1 MSLFKY
7 LSILYN
13 FVAKGASHY
22 NNLAFATKSDFFCP
36 DPAVIQGFF
45 VDKFDQYF
53 RRYSTLDY

>member
-22 NNLAFATKSDFFCP
+22 SIL
-36 DPAVIQGFF
+36 
-45 VDKFDQYF
+45 
-53 RRYSTLDY
+53 YSTVPYRLVACIAILSL

>member
-22 NNLAFATKSDFFCP
+22 SSATRTVLYPGTVALVKST
-36 DPAVIQGFF
+36 VL
-45 VDKFDQYF
+45 
-53 RRYSTLDY
+53 YSTEGVLVLF